1 MKKIFIVFVLMM
13 CSIMLFAHS
22 PLLTVE
28 DNGDGTI
35 YVQGGFSNGA
45 SAAGVKLYLTDKA
58 SGQKIWEGEF
68 PDVGELNLPI
78 PNVPYTV
85 TFDAGPGHIIVK
97 DGPEPEGGFGSQ
109 TASSE
114 SMGENESAGDA
125 AQAQKPVAA
134 SGSAGWVPMDTVSAM
149 PGVGPSFTAIL
160 ALVLAVINSVLI
172 VFLFKKQKR

>member
-97 DGPEPEGGFGSQ
+97 DGPEPE
-109 TASSE
+109 
-114 SMGENESAGDA
+114 DA
-125 AQAQKPVAA
+125 ATAQKPVAV
-134 SGSAGWVPMDTVSAM
+134 SSSAGWVPMDTVSAM

-160 ALVLAVINSVLI
+160 ALILAVINSVLI

>member
-1 MKKIFIVFVLMM
+1 MM

-85 TFDAGPGHIIVK
+85 TFDAGP
-97 DGPEPEGGFGSQ
+97 EPEGGFGSQ
-109 TASSE
+109 AASSE
-114 SMGENESAGDA
+114 AAGENESAGDA
-125 AQAQKPVAA
+125 AQAQKLVAV
-134 SGSAGWVPMDTVSAM
+134 SSSTGWVPMDTVSAM
-149 PGVGPSFTAIL
+149 PSVGPSFTAIL
-160 ALVLAVINSVLI
+160 ALVLAVINSILI

>member
-1 MKKIFIVFVLMM
+1 MKKISIVFILMM
-13 CSIMLFAHS
+13 CSILLFAHS

-45 SAAGVKLYLTDKA
+45 TAAGVKLYLTDKA
-58 SGQKIWEGEF
+58 TGQKIWEGEF

-78 PNVPYTV
+78 PSVPYTV

-97 DGPEPEGGFGSQ
+97 EGPEPAGGFGSQ
-109 TASSE
+109 AADASAS
-114 SMGENESAGDA
+114 GNEAPAEA
-125 AQAQKPVAA
+125 APAQKPVAA
-134 SGSAGWVPMDTVSAM
+134 AGSVGWVPMDTVSAM
-149 PGVGPSFTAIL
+149 PAVGPSFTAIL

>member
-85 TFDAGPGHIIVK
+85 TFDAGPCW
-97 DGPEPEGGFGSQ
+97 P
-109 TASSE
+109 
-114 SMGENESAGDA
+114 
-125 AQAQKPVAA
+125 AA
-134 SGSAGWVPMDTVSAM
+134 SWTTTRSW
-149 PGVGPSFTAIL
+149 GPSSARWS
-160 ALVLAVINSVLI
+160 ARASP
-172 VFLFKKQKR
+172 

>member
-97 DGPEPEGGFGSQ
+97 RRPR
-109 TASSE
+109 A
-114 SMGENESAGDA
+114 
-125 AQAQKPVAA
+125 
-134 SGSAGWVPMDTVSAM
+134 
-149 PGVGPSFTAIL
+149 
-160 ALVLAVINSVLI
+160 
-172 VFLFKKQKR
+172 

>member
-114 SMGENESAGDA
+114 SMGENELLLRLKSPLLSPVPRAGFLWIPFR
-125 AQAQKPVAA
+125 QCPV
-134 SGSAGWVPMDTVSAM
+134 
-149 PGVGPSFTAIL
+149 
-160 ALVLAVINSVLI
+160 SVLR
-172 VFLFKKQKR
+172 LRQSWPLYLR